1 MLMDK
6 LEHFLTK
13 FVGPIAQKLNDNK
26 SLQAIGEGFVRT
38 TPITIGIALFAI
50 VGNTPIPGWIE
61 WLTEQGLKGHFDAV
75 LNASTNALALY
86 AVFSISY
93 CYAKRCKQNAITAG
107 FMGLLSFLIVMPQ
120 SVEGKEGSINAFAL
134 DYIGG
139 NGILVAL
146 LIALLVG
153 HLYVWLCKKGINF
166 KLPDSVPPNVSES
179 LSPVFIAMII
189 VAMAFCIR
197 VGFGYTPYGDIFNF
211 FSETIGGWMLTI
223 GLSVP
228 SIFLIYFLANLLWFF
243 GIHPNTI
250 YGPFTPLAMTVMLT
264 NLADFQ
270 AGRPLTYITIS
281 LVSML
286 AGFGGN
292 GNTLGLCMSMFTAK
306 SKRYKQMLK
315 LSIIPNFFNINEPLI
330 FGMPLMLN
338 PLFFVPMVFSN
349 VVMGL
354 IGLFAMQI
362 YEFTYNPTMALLP
375 WTTPVFIKYFLA
387 GGVALLVLTL
397 LLLVVNTLMYYPFF
411 KIADKKAVMEER
423 QLEEQAA
430 QEERTEA

>member
-1 MLMDK
+1 MLMEK
-6 LEHFLTK
+6 LENFLTK
-13 FVGPIAQKLNDNK
+13 VIGPIAQKLNDNK
-26 SLQAIGEGFVRT
+26 SLQAIAEGFVRT
-38 TPITIGIALFAI
+38 TPITIGIAAFAI
-50 VGNTPIPGWIE
+50 IGNLPIEAWTN
-61 WLTEQGLKGHFDAV
+61 WLAEEGLKVHFDAV

-86 AVFSISY
+86 VAFSIAY
-93 CYAKRCKQNAITAG
+93 CFAKSAKKTPITAG

-120 SVEGKEGSINAFAL
+120 IVEGAEGAVNAFAL
-134 DYIGG
+134 DFVGG

-146 LIALLVG
+146 LISLIVG
-153 HLYVWLCKKGINF
+153 HLYVWLCNKGISF
-166 KLPDSVPPNVSES
+166 KLPASVPPNVSES

-189 VAMAFCIR
+189 VAVAFGIR
-197 VGFGYTPYGDIFNF
+197 VGFGYTPYGDIFTF
-211 FSETIGGWMLTI
+211 FSETIGGWLLKI

-228 SIFLIYFLANLLWFF
+228 TIFLVYFLANLLWFF

-264 NLADFQ
+264 NIADFQ

-292 GNTLGLCMSMFTAK
+292 GNTLGLCISMFTAK

-315 LSIIPNFFNINEPLI
+315 LALVPNIFNINEPLI

-338 PLFFVPMVFSN
+338 PTFFIPMVFSN

-362 YEFTYNPTMALLP
+362 FEFTYNPTMALLP

-387 GGVALLVLTL
+387 GGLALLILTL

-411 KIADKKAVMEER
+411 KIADKKAVEEEKAF
-423 QLEEQAA
+423 EEAQAK
-430 QEERTEA
+430 EEAAA